1 MRKRRTST
9 RRSGVILLV
18 VLSLLTLFAIVGLT
32 FVFYAQSHK
41 SASLHWR
48 EAGFRQT
55 EEAREVADVVSMDLL
70 RSPVVPIDFS
80 ASHEAIDS
88 LEMSSGALEDEVCRA
103 AEDEQDPKEQLV
115 LQAMCRTMQALAQ
128 AIARLQWLIRQIE
141 LSPQQVAG

>member
-1 MRKRRTST
+1 MRKTRKSA
-9 RRSGVILLV
+9 RRSGVILMV

-32 FVFYAQSHK
+32 FVFYAQSNK

-70 RSPVVPIDFS
+70 RSLVAPTDFS
-80 ASHEAIDS
+80 ASHEVIDS
-88 LEMSSGALEDEVCRA
+88 LEKSSGALLDEVCRA
-103 AEDEQDPKEQLV
+103 AEDEKDPKEKLV
-115 LQAMCRTMQALAQ
+115 LQAMCRTMEAIVK

-141 LSPQQVAG
+141 LTPQLAAG